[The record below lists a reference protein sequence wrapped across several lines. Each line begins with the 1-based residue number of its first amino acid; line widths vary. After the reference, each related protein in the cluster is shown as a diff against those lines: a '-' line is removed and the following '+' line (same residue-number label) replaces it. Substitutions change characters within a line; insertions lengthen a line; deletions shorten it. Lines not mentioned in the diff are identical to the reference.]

1 MSRKRKPKSW
11 IRSAATVIGCAGG
24 GILLCLTGIAGS
36 SRSIGAFFILLPIP
50 AALLLVSFLLFR
62 KARKNEQA
70 RNTEEMACFNQPSEV
85 EAQTVQENIQPDWDD
100 DSGEIHTV
108 IQQYN
113 QTAEDGWQQNKALY
127 GSHLNT
133 SKSRQ
138 IKGSQV
144 GLVYQTDDY
153 RKVLPG
159 YIIGTVLLLA
169 VSIILLI
176 LVPVIGVFFS
186 IFSMIWIVGLWKK
199 APIKKWKNQ
208 AQKQKDEKQNPSA

>member
-11 IRSAATVIGCAGG
+11 IRNAATAIGYAGG
-24 GILLCLTGIAGS
+24 CILLCLTGIAGS

-50 AALLLVSFLLFR
+50 AALLIVSFLLFR
-62 KARKNEQA
+62 KAKKDEQA
-70 RNTEEMACFNQPSEV
+70 RIAEEMACFNQTSDV
-85 EAQTVQENIQPDWDD
+85 EAQTIQDNPQPDWDD

-108 IQQYN
+108 IHQYN

-127 GSHLNT
+127 GSHVNT
-133 SKSRQ
+133 SKTSQ
-138 IKGSQV
+138 IKGNQV

-159 YIIGTVLLLA
+159 YIIGTILLLA
-169 VSIILLI
+169 ASIILLI

-186 IFSMIWIVGLWKK
+186 IFSIIWIVGLWKK

-208 AQKQKDEKQNPSA
+208 AQKLKDEKQNPSA

>member
-62 KARKNEQA
+62 KARNNEQA

-85 EAQTVQENIQPDWDD
+85 EAQTVQENFQPDWDD

-108 IQQYN
+108 IQQYH

-169 VSIILLI
+169 VSIVLLI

>member
-11 IRSAATVIGCAGG
+11 LRNAATVIGCAGG
-24 GILLCLTGIAGS
+24 GILLCLLGIAGN

-50 AALLLVSFLLFR
+50 AALLIVSFLLFR
-62 KARKNEQA
+62 KAKKNEQA
-70 RNTEEMACFNQPSEV
+70 RITEEMACFNQTSDA
-85 EAQTVQENIQPDWDD
+85 EAQTVQENPQPDWND

-108 IQQYN
+108 IHQYH

-159 YIIGTVLLLA
+159 YIIGTILLLA
-169 VSIILLI
+169 VSIVLLI
-176 LVPVIGVFFS
+176 LVPVVGVFVS
-186 IFSMIWIVGLWKK
+186 IFSIVWIIGLWKK
-199 APIKKWKNQ
+199 APVKKWKNQ
-208 AQKQKDEKQNPSA
+208 AQKLKDEKQKPSP

>member
-108 IQQYN
+108 IQQYH

>member
-24 GILLCLTGIAGS
+24 GILLGLLGIAGS

-85 EAQTVQENIQPDWDD
+85 EAQTVQENFQPDWDD

-108 IQQYN
+108 IQQYH

-169 VSIILLI
+169 VSIVLLI
-176 LVPVIGVFFS
+176 LVPVVGVFVS
-186 IFSMIWIVGLWKK
+186 IFSIVWIIGLWKK
-199 APIKKWKNQ
+199 APVKKCKNQ
-208 AQKQKDEKQNPSA
+208 AQKLKDEKQKPSP

>member
-11 IRSAATVIGCAGG
+11 IRNAATAIGYAGG

-50 AALLLVSFLLFR
+50 AALLIVSFLLFR
-62 KARKNEQA
+62 KAKKDEQA
-70 RNTEEMACFNQPSEV
+70 RIAEEMACFNQTSDV
-85 EAQTVQENIQPDWDD
+85 EAQTIQDNPQPDWDD

-108 IQQYN
+108 IHQYN

-127 GSHLNT
+127 GSHVNT
-133 SKSRQ
+133 SKTSQ
-138 IKGSQV
+138 IKGNQV

-159 YIIGTVLLLA
+159 YIIGTILLLA
-169 VSIILLI
+169 ASIVLLI

-186 IFSMIWIVGLWKK
+186 IFSIIWIVGLWKK

-208 AQKQKDEKQNPSA
+208 AQKLKDEKQNPSA

>member
-108 IQQYN
+108 IQQYH

-169 VSIILLI
+169 VSIVLLI

>member
-169 VSIILLI
+169 VSIVLLI